1 MKTDTFKSNG
11 HYIERRES
19 REGPSPYFV
28 VCYRSIARITS
39 NPKALKSL
47 LKLGRGTETLQQLNA
62 WLETFSPKTVAL
74 EIQQQQP
81 TEHVANVA

>member
-11 HYIERRES
+11 IIIERRET

-28 VCYRSIARITS
+28 LHYKNTSRITIDVS
-39 NPKALKSL
+39 SIKRQ

-62 WLETFSPKTVAL
+62 WLESFKPKVAT
-74 EIQQQQP
+74 IQQP
-81 TEHVANVA
+81 TGHVADAA

>member
-11 HYIERRES
+11 IIIERRES

-28 VCYRSIARITS
+28 IHYKNTSRTTIDVSSIKRQ
-39 NPKALKSL
+39 

-62 WLETFSPKTVAL
+62 WLESFEPKTVAL
-74 EIQQQQP
+74 QTQQSTQ
-81 TEHVANVA
+81 HFADVA

>member
-1 MKTDTFKSNG
+1 MKSDIFKSNG
-11 HYIERRES
+11 LYIERRES
-19 REGPSPYFV
+19 REGPSPVFV
-28 VCYRSIARITS
+28 VCYRNSASIASDPKTIKRI
-39 NPKALKSL
+39 

-62 WLETFSPKTVAL
+62 WLETFSPKTVAF

>member
-11 HYIERRES
+11 LYIERRES
-19 REGPSPYFV
+19 REGPSTFFV
-28 VCYRSIARITS
+28 VCYRNSASIAS
-39 NPKALKSL
+39 DPKAIKRI